1 MQWIL
6 NIFKRCERSPK
17 MYELKS
23 KLRSE
28 YNYIKT
34 VIYSCRTF
42 EQLNSAYNMINNWY
56 DMRVIE
62 VDDRPLY
69 DYNSLDLLTDLY
81 KDLIMSY
88 EIHINL
94 IKQ

>member
-1 MQWIL
+1 
-6 NIFKRCERSPK
+6 
-17 MYELKS
+17 
-23 KLRSE
+23 
-28 YNYIKT
+28 
-34 VIYSCRTF
+34 
-42 EQLNSAYNMINNWY
+42 MINNWY